1 MSRKKLY
8 LIDGNS
14 YIYRAYFAIPYLS
27 NSKGLPTNA
36 IYGFTN
42 MLMKVIKEESPDY
55 LAIAFDSKGPTRR
68 HIEFEDYKAHR
79 PAMPDPLSRQ
89 IPYIHRMVEA
99 FNIPVL
105 IMEGVEADDIIGT
118 IARKAEKDGMEVII
132 ITGDKDIFQIISP
145 HIKIYDTLKNKYF
158 GIDDVKERF
167 GTDPERVVEVMGL
180 MGDSSDNIPGVP
192 GIGEKTAK
200 ALIEEYGTI
209 ENLLNNLEKIKKP
222 KLKESLRENTELAR
236 LSRSLATIQ
245 TDIPIETEYK
255 ELSISKPDNE
265 KLFPLLKELE
275 FTAMLK
281 MAAPEV
287 SVKEHLTLEPD
298 MAVEKLRGE
307 GEIAMKL
314 ISDDPDPMKGKID
327 GIALAKKGE
336 AFYIPV
342 VSGQWSVVSQ
352 IFEGELIKVG
362 HDLKKEMILLKRAG
376 IGLTA
381 PLFDT
386 MVASYLINPVRSEH
400 TLEGIDLEFL
410 GKNVMEQGADEKS
423 RIDSACHAAEAIFE
437 LREALSE
444 RLRDEGLEDLFYK
457 VEMPLVRVL
466 ADIEM
471 TGVKVNKEFLV
482 EMSKEVDIDLQT
494 IMGKI
499 YSMAGQEFNINSPQQ
514 LSEILFDKLGLPVIK
529 RTKSGDTA
537 NKELQ
542 ALVKEIYS
550 LAGFKYDVG
559 VSNLLSKKGLFEE
572 LRNHAIENIKTYD
585 LNDDELRVKIK
596 KIDDLFD
603 KIILIAKKA
612 KAGST
617 DVEVLQQLSAVHELP
632 AEILT
637 YRTLTK
643 LKSTYIDSLPS
654 MINPD
659 TGRVHTSLNQTVTAT
674 GRLSSSEPNLQNIPI
689 RTELGKRIREAFI
702 AEPGNLI
709 ISADYS
715 QIELRVMAHMSEDPI
730 LIESFKRGEDIHSRT
745 AAEVFGI
752 MPGLVTAE
760 MRRMAK
766 VVNFGIIYGMSPFGL
781 SKDLGISQRDAKRYI
796 DAYFEHYKGV
806 SAFIEK
812 TLQEARGNGYV
823 RTLLG
828 RKRPMPELSSKEAA
842 VRQFGERTAVNT
854 PIQGTA
860 ADIIKLAMVNI
871 FNRIRKENL
880 KSLMTL
886 QVHDELVFEVPEN
899 ELEVMKQIVRE
910 EMEGVI
916 ELKVP
921 LKVDIGVGKNWSEAH

>member
-55 LAIAFDSKGPTRR
+55 MAIAFDSKGPTRR
-68 HIEFEDYKAHR
+68 HIEYEDYKAHR

-118 IARKAEKDGMEVII
+118 IAIKAEKDGMEVII

-167 GTDPERVVEVMGL
+167 GTEPERVVEVMGL

-209 ENLLNNLEKIKKP
+209 ENLLTNVENITKP
-222 KLKESLRENTELAR
+222 KLKQNLKENAELAR

-255 ELSISKPDNE
+255 ELSISEPDNE

-281 MAAPEV
+281 MAAPGV
-287 SVKEHLTLEPD
+287 AVKEHKVAESDEAISKLVTEL
-298 MAVEKLRGE
+298 AGEKD
-307 GEIAMKL
+307 IALKL
-314 ISDDPDPMKGKID
+314 ISDNSDPIRGNITGM
-327 GIALAKKGE
+327 ALARKGE
-336 AFYIPV
+336 AFYIPFMHE
-342 VSGQWSVVSQ
+342 GRGGMTPPLLKPL
-352 IFEGELIKVG
+352 FEGKNGKIG

-376 IGLTA
+376 IELA
-381 PLFDT
+381 EPLFDT

-400 TLEGIDLEFL
+400 TLEGVALEYL
-410 GKNVMEQGADEKS
+410 GKNITEQWSGVSGQGSDEKD
-423 RIDSACHAAEAIFE
+423 RINYVCRAAEAIFE
-437 LREALSE
+437 LKEILSE
-444 RLRDEGLEDLFYK
+444 RLKDEGLEELFYN

-466 ADIEM
+466 ADVEM
-471 TGVKVNKEFLV
+471 NGVKVNRDFLSS
-482 EMSKEVDIDLQT
+482 MSGEVDRDLQAL
-494 IMGKI
+494 MSKI
-499 YSMAGQEFNINSPQQ
+499 YSLAGQEFNINSPKQ
-514 LSEILFDKLGLPVIK
+514 LSDLLFEKLKLPVIK
-529 RTKSGDTA
+529 KTKT
-537 NKELQ
+537 
-542 ALVKEIYS
+542 
-550 LAGFKYDVG
+550 GF
-559 VSNLLSKKGLFEE
+559 
-572 LRNHAIENIKTYD
+572 
-585 LNDDELRVKIK
+585 
-596 KIDDLFD
+596 
-603 KIILIAKKA
+603 
-612 KAGST
+612 ST

-752 MPGLVTAE
+752 MPGLVTSE

-812 TLQEARGNGYV
+812 TMQEARGNGYV

-899 ELEVMKQIVRE
+899 ELEVMKHIVRE

-921 LKVDIGVGKNWSEAH
+921 LKVDIGIGKNWSEAH

>member
-36 IYGFTN
+36 VYGFTN
-42 MLMKVIKEESPDY
+42 MLMKVIKEEAPDY

-68 HIEFEDYKAHR
+68 HIEYEDYKAHR
-79 PAMPDPLSRQ
+79 PAMPDPLTRQ

-145 HIKIYDTLKNKYF
+145 HIRIYDTLKNKYF
-158 GIDDVKERF
+158 GVDEVKERF
-167 GTDPERVVEVMGL
+167 GTEPERVVEVMGL

-209 ENLLNNLEKIKKP
+209 ENLLANADKITKP
-222 KLKESLRENTELAR
+222 KLKENLKANAELAR
-236 LSRSLATIQ
+236 LSKSLATIQ

-255 ELSISKPDNE
+255 ELSISEPDNE

-275 FTAMLK
+275 FTSMLK

-287 SVKEHLTLEPD
+287 SVKEHKVADSEE
-298 MAVEKLRGE
+298 AVNKAVKDLAGEKD
-307 GEIAMKL
+307 IALKL
-314 ISDDPDPMKGKID
+314 ISDDPDPIRGRIT
-327 GIALAKKGE
+327 GIALSRRNE
-336 AFYIPV
+336 AFFIPATGHQSPV
-342 VSGQWSVVSQ
+342 AGLL
-352 IFEGELIKVG
+352 EGNAVKIG
-362 HDLKKEMILLKRAG
+362 HDLKKEMILLKREG
-376 IGLTA
+376 IELA
-381 PLFDT
+381 EPMFDT
-386 MVASYLINPVRSEH
+386 MIASYLLNPVRSEH
-400 TLEGIDLEFL
+400 TLEGVALEFL
-410 GKNVMEQGADEKS
+410 GKNVTEVENRRDY
-423 RIDSACHAAEAIFE
+423 ACHAAEAIFE
-437 LREALSE
+437 LKETLSE
-444 RLRDEGLEDLFYK
+444 RLTAEGLEELFHK

-466 ADIEM
+466 AAIEM
-471 TGVKVNKEFLV
+471 KGVKVDGTFLS
-482 EMSKEVDIDLQT
+482 EMSKEVDSDLQAL
-494 IMGKI
+494 MSKI
-499 YSMAGQEFNINSPQQ
+499 YSLAGQEFNINSPKQ
-514 LSEILFDKLGLPVIK
+514 LSDVLFEKLKLPVIK
-529 RTKSGDTA
+529 KTKTG
-537 NKELQ
+537 
-542 ALVKEIYS
+542 Y
-550 LAGFKYDVG
+550 
-559 VSNLLSKKGLFEE
+559 
-572 LRNHAIENIKTYD
+572 
-585 LNDDELRVKIK
+585 
-596 KIDDLFD
+596 
-603 KIILIAKKA
+603 
-612 KAGST
+612 ST
-617 DVEVLQQLSAVHELP
+617 DVEVLQQLSAIHELP

-812 TLQEARGNGYV
+812 TMQEARENGYV

-828 RKRPMPELSSKEAA
+828 RKRPIPELSSKEAA
-842 VRQFGERTAVNT
+842 VRQFGERTTVNT

-871 FNRIRKENL
+871 FNRIRKEDL
-880 KSLMTL
+880 KSLMIL
-886 QVHDELVFEVPEN
+886 QVHDELVFEVPEK
-899 ELEVMKQIVRE
+899 ELETMKHLVRE

-916 ELKVP
+916 ILKVP
-921 LKVDIGVGKNWSEAH
+921 LKVDIGIGKNWSEAH

>member
-68 HIEFEDYKAHR
+68 HIEYEDYKAHR
-79 PAMPDPLSRQ
+79 PAMPDPLTRQ

-145 HIKIYDTLKNKYF
+145 HIRIYDTLKNKYF

-167 GTDPERVVEVMGL
+167 GTEPERVVEVMGL

-209 ENLLNNLEKIKKP
+209 ENLLANADKITKP
-222 KLKESLRENTELAR
+222 KLKENLKANAELAR

-255 ELSISKPDNE
+255 ELSISEPDNE

-298 MAVEKLRGE
+298 RAVEKLRGE

-314 ISDDPDPMKGKID
+314 ISDDLDPMKGKID
-327 GIALAKKGE
+327 GIALARKGE
-336 AFYIPV
+336 AFYITDGRGGVTPPLLKPLL
-342 VSGQWSVVSQ
+342 
-352 IFEGELIKVG
+352 EGKAVKVG

-376 IGLTA
+376 IELA
-381 PLFDT
+381 EPLFDT

-400 TLEGIDLEFL
+400 TLEGVALEFL
-410 GKNVMEQGADEKS
+410 GKNVTEQGSGVRGQGSDEKS

-466 ADIEM
+466 ADIE
-471 TGVKVNKEFLV
+471 TNGVKVNREFLSS
-482 EMSKEVDIDLQT
+482 MSGEVDRDLQAL
-494 IMGKI
+494 MSKI
-499 YSMAGQEFNINSPQQ
+499 YSLAGQEFNINSPKQ
-514 LSEILFDKLGLPVIK
+514 LSEVLFEKLKLPVIK
-529 RTKSGDTA
+529 KTKT
-537 NKELQ
+537 
-542 ALVKEIYS
+542 
-550 LAGFKYDVG
+550 GF
-559 VSNLLSKKGLFEE
+559 
-572 LRNHAIENIKTYD
+572 
-585 LNDDELRVKIK
+585 
-596 KIDDLFD
+596 
-603 KIILIAKKA
+603 
-612 KAGST
+612 ST

-730 LIESFKRGEDIHSRT
+730 LIDSFKRGEDIHSRT

-752 MPGLVTAE
+752 MPGLVTSE

-806 SAFIEK
+806 SDFIDK
-812 TLQEARGNGYV
+812 TLQEAKGNGYV

-828 RKRPMPELSSKEAA
+828 RKRPIPELSSKEAA

-871 FNRIRKENL
+871 FNRIRKDNL

-899 ELEVMKQIVRE
+899 ELETMKKLVRE
-910 EMEGVI
+910 EMEGVM
-916 ELKVP
+916 EMNVP
-921 LKVDIGVGKNWSEAH
+921 LRVDIGVGKNWCEAH